1 MAYSVKEII
10 DVIKENNSCTY
21 LVLTLN
27 GKEFAS
33 EFDVF
38 SWRGSYD
45 MPAVEFME
53 NDYPMNI
60 EERNILMKLE
70 NIHGTKV
77 RGYKGGEFI
86 LDEDSILFFVLDESD
101 SGDATAI
108 VMHEVDLDTIYFYLE
123 PDCY

>member
-1 MAYSVKEII
+1 MAYSVKKII
-10 DVIKENNSCTY
+10 DVIKENNSCTH

-27 GKEFAS
+27 GKEFTS
-33 EFDVF
+33 GFDVF
-38 SWRGSYD
+38 SWRSSYD
-45 MPAVEFME
+45 MPAVKFME
-53 NDYPMNI
+53 NDYHMNI
-60 EERNILMKLE
+60 EEGNILMKLE
-70 NIHGTKV
+70 NIQGTEV

>member
-1 MAYSVKEII
+1 MAYSVKKII
-10 DVIKENNSCTY
+10 DVIKENDSCTH
-21 LVLTLN
+21 LSLILN
-27 GKEFAS
+27 GDEFTS
-33 EFDVF
+33 GFDVF

-53 NDYPMNI
+53 NDYHMNI
-60 EERNILMKLE
+60 EEGNILMKLE

-86 LDEDSILFFVLDESD
+86 LDEDSILFFVLDESN

>member
-10 DVIKENNSCTY
+10 DVIKENNSCTH

-27 GKEFAS
+27 GKEFTS

-70 NIHGTKV
+70 NIHETKV
-77 RGYKGGEFI
+77 SGYKGGEFI

-108 VMHEVDLDTIYFYLE
+108 VMHKVALDTIYFYLE